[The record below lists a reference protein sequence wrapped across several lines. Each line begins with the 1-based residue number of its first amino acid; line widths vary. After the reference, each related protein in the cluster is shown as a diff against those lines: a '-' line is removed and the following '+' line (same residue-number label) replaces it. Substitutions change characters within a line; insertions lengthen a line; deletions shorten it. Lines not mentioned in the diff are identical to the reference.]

1 MQNILIIGTVDTKS
15 DEIDYMRKCILNL
28 NCNAIIMDVSV
39 LGDPSIKVDYSKH
52 DIAKHAG
59 MSNQDI
65 INLGNENDAMIASA
79 KGARKLS
86 SNHCMGLN
94 SIASASSS
102 ENPNKFF
109 AAHCISGVTRVP

>member
-86 SNHCMGLN
+86 LKLLN
-94 SIASASSS
+94 
-102 ENPNKFF
+102 ERLKFF
-109 AAHCISGVTRVP
+109 LLKDFQSESKLL